1 MLKIMFIRLSIH
13 SSYQY
18 FFSTYK
24 MLGSKWGTGE
34 TAINNQRWPTANI
47 TQVTLFTIVVNI
59 TKERYR
65 VPSGTGKS
73 VGSKEGWW
81 RGKRMLSWGKD
92 LRAETRVGGA
102 AQGKWERKQSG
113 GGTAGLQ
120 APGGKELGQ
129 SVCGGE
135 EPREAAGG
143 QPLLR
148 SEPESN
154 TKPLDPFILCMK
166 TQPQKWSHFTKNT
179 DGEILAEFPFYD
191 SWSSGVFVG
200 LFCFFYKSNLH
211 PLTVNLES

>member
-113 GGTAGLQ
+113 VGTAGLQ

-135 EPREAAGG
+135 EPREAGG
-143 QPLLR
+143 VNP
-148 SEPESN
+148 
-154 TKPLDPFILCMK
+154 
-166 TQPQKWSHFTKNT
+166 
-179 DGEILAEFPFYD
+179 
-191 SWSSGVFVG
+191 SSGQNLRATQSHWTPSFYAWRHSPKSEVTSPRTQTERYWQNFLFMTLGPVGFLLVCFVFSIRATST
-200 LFCFFYKSNLH
+200 L
-211 PLTVNLES
+211 